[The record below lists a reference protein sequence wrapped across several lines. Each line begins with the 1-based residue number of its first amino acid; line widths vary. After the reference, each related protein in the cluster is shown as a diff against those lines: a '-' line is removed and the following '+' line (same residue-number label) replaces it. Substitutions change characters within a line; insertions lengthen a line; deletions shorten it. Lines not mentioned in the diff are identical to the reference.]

1 MANHRGIPLNP
12 ALAPY
17 VEEIFVEDPL
27 AVSPA
32 GTEPYR
38 VLPKP
43 CPVIGF
49 QSRGR
54 LNVLRQERPETL
66 SRCGIT
72 GVQTTFRRFEAE
84 PGTRTV
90 LVVLKPFGAYPL
102 LGCDMNEV
110 ADAHVGLDAVLSP
123 SWMSCVEERLA
134 EARSTDEV
142 ARTVESFLLSLL
154 DRSRRTVHPVVT
166 EAAGRIAAGRG
177 GERIETVARDLGVSR
192 RQMERLFLAQVGVR
206 PKGFASLSRL
216 QWVLANL
223 DRRRSW
229 ADLAFEAGY
238 SDQAHFV
245 RTFRER
251 VGMTPGEYA
260 RALG

>member
-1 MANHRGIPLNP
+1 MPSPSRAPLHP

-17 VEEIFVEDPL
+17 VEEILVEDPSDVL
-27 AVSPA
+27 SVE
-32 GTEPYR
+32 TEPYR

-43 CPVIGF
+43 YPVIGF

-54 LNVLRQERPETL
+54 LSVVRGERPETL

-72 GVQTTFRRFEAE
+72 GVQTTFRRFQAE

-90 LVVLKPFGAYPL
+90 LVALKPFGAYPL

-123 SWMSCVEERLA
+123 SWTAPLEERLA
-134 EARSTDEV
+134 EARSAGEV

-154 DRSRRTVHPVVT
+154 DRSRRTVHPVVM
-166 EAAGRIAAGRG
+166 EAAVRIAEDRG
-177 GERIETVARDLGVSR
+177 GERIETVARDLEVSR
-192 RQMERLFLAQVGVR
+192 RQMERLFLAQVGVG
-206 PKGFASLSRL
+206 PKGFASLARL

-238 SDQAHFV
+238 SDQAHFA

>member
-1 MANHRGIPLNP
+1 
-12 ALAPY
+12 
-17 VEEIFVEDPL
+17 
-27 AVSPA
+27 
-32 GTEPYR
+32 
-38 VLPKP
+38 
-43 CPVIGF
+43 
-49 QSRGR
+49 
-54 LNVLRQERPETL
+54 
-66 SRCGIT
+66 
-72 GVQTTFRRFEAE
+72 
-84 PGTRTV
+84 
-90 LVVLKPFGAYPL
+90 
-102 LGCDMNEV
+102 MNEV

-123 SWMSCVEERLA
+123 AWTSQVEERLA
-134 EARSTDEV
+134 EARSAEEV
-142 ARTVESFLLSLL
+142 ARIVESFLLSLL
-154 DRSRRTVHPVVT
+154 DRSRRTVHPLVM

-177 GERIETVARDLGVSR
+177 GERVEAVARDLGVSR
-192 RQMERLFLAQVGVR
+192 RQMERLFLTQVGVG

-251 VGMTPGEYA
+251 IGMTPGEYV

>member
-1 MANHRGIPLNP
+1 MPRPSRIPLHP

-17 VEEIFVEDPL
+17 VEEILVEDPSSVL
-27 AVSPA
+27 PVE
-32 GTEPYR
+32 TEPYR
-38 VLPKP
+38 VLPKLY
-43 CPVIGF
+43 PVIGF

-54 LNVLRQERPETL
+54 LSVLREERPETL

-72 GVQTTFRRFEAE
+72 GVQTTFRRFQAE

-90 LVVLKPFGAYPL
+90 LVALKPFGAYPL

-110 ADAHVGLDAVLSP
+110 ADAHVGLDALLAP
-123 SWMSCVEERLA
+123 SWMSRVEERMAGTRSA
-134 EARSTDEV
+134 EEGARI
-142 ARTVESFLLSLL
+142 VESFFLSLL
-154 DRSRRTVHPVVT
+154 DRSRRRVHPVVM

-177 GERIETVARDLGVSR
+177 SERVEVVARELGVSR
-192 RQMERLFLAQVGVR
+192 RQMERLFLAQVGVG

-223 DRRRSW
+223 GRRRSW

-251 VGMTPGEYA
+251 VGMTPGEYE
-260 RALG
+260 RTSR